1 MNGPPAAG
9 AMDVAD
15 AVQQGTV
22 DTGTVAQPGAA
33 GAIAQSGA
41 AGGAAQ
47 PGAAGAAAA
56 AGVRRVLHNAASLLL
71 AYVLPRLFTLGSVV
85 VAARVLGAAD
95 FGAYSTAAAFAVLLS
110 IVATLGMTPL
120 LVREIARAPGR
131 APALLAAAHAVKT
144 ASNVLMLA
152 LLFVLARYVLAYPAP
167 VVVASLLLGVSY
179 AVGAYVENLAA
190 WFQAVERMH
199 VWTLASAAFGLVTG
213 GLGLLLVLWTRSLA
227 WFCAA
232 PIAGQLAALAWLLA
246 RLPAEARRGGRVEAA
261 EALRLVRALAPFAA
275 AFVAL
280 TVYYKVDVLLLA
292 RWRDAAEVGLYAAA
306 YKFVDVAHALALVAA
321 GAVYPRLSRAAVAA
335 AAESGGAGSDART
348 GRGGRASSSLPRTAA
363 RLSEWTLLATVPAA
377 GVVFLLRAPLT
388 VAIYGAAYA
397 DAAAV
402 LGWLAAVLPAL
413 VLNILA
419 GYILGAAGRM
429 GQVAGAYV
437 LATAANVAVNA
448 VLIPRHGAPG
458 AAMAMLG
465 SELLLA
471 VLLLAA
477 LRARAAAPAAQW
489 LLVAGAATLLCV
501 AAAAS
506 ADARPGLAAAGYLVA
521 TCVLY
526 VAMRVLT
533 REEAVV
539 LAEALGVRRRRA
551 HADGM
556 RS

>member
-1 MNGPPAAG
+1 HHAGGPLAAADLRGRAAAALQRARRKHVAGGAAARGARRDRMVRRCGERAAEREARHLRGVDEPRQQPAGLPRARAHRARVRAQPLAAPRPAHPRALDPGRAAGAGGGVNGPPAAG

-15 AVQQGTV
+15 ALQQGTV
-22 DTGTVAQPGAA
+22 DAGAVAQPGAA
-33 GAIAQSGA
+33 GAAV
-41 AGGAAQ
+41 
-47 PGAAGAAAA
+47 A
-56 AGVRRVLHNAASLLL
+56 AGVRRVPHNAAALLL

-120 LVREIARAPGR
+120 LVREIAQAPGR

-152 LLFVLARYVLAYPAP
+152 LLFVLARYVLAYPTP
-167 VVVASLLLGVSY
+167 VVAASLLLGISY

-199 VWTLASAAFGLVTG
+199 VWTQASAAFGLVTG

-232 PIAGQLAALAWLLA
+232 PGAGQLAALAWLLA
-246 RLPAEARRGGRVEAA
+246 RLPAEASRGGRVEAVG
-261 EALRLVRALAPFAA
+261 ALRLVRALAPFAA

-397 DAAAV
+397 D
-402 LGWLAAVLPAL
+402 
-413 VLNILA
+413 
-419 GYILGAAGRM
+419 
-429 GQVAGAYV
+429 
-437 LATAANVAVNA
+437 
-448 VLIPRHGAPG
+448 
-458 AAMAMLG
+458 
-465 SELLLA
+465 
-471 VLLLAA
+471 
-477 LRARAAAPAAQW
+477 
-489 LLVAGAATLLCV
+489 
-501 AAAAS
+501 
-506 ADARPGLAAAGYLVA
+506 
-521 TCVLY
+521 
-526 VAMRVLT
+526 
-533 REEAVV
+533 
-539 LAEALGVRRRRA
+539 
-551 HADGM
+551 
-556 RS
+556 